1 MFVLTRRSEAA
12 MVAGAEAVPVEAA
25 DIVGRIVRCIHP
37 TIVVEEMA
45 VDTVAVD
52 TVAVIVG
59 VVVVEM
65 EEVVVTEEL
74 FTAWL

>member
-45 VDTVAVD
+45 VDTVAV
-52 TVAVIVG
+52 IVG

>member
-12 MVAGAEAVPVEAA
+12 MVAGA

-45 VDTVAVD
+45 VDTVAV
-52 TVAVIVG
+52 IVG

-65 EEVVVTEEL
+65 EEVEAAAAAAAEVVVTEEL